1 LPLPLPLS
9 EPGPLLTFLDRLVRQ
24 ARAANQPELERM
36 TDDYRGAIRQMLS
49 TEEGGM
55 FLELL
60 EKSTLLSLLPILGDE
75 RALAARN
82 AQASIARDLRRI
94 MSNET
99 ELVRQAEQT
108 SAGRPRRKPAP

>member
-24 ARAANQPELERM
+24 AREKNLPEFERM
-36 TDDYRGAIRQMLS
+36 ADDYRGAIRQMLS
-49 TEEGGM
+49 TEEGSM

-60 EKSTLLSLLPILGDE
+60 EKSTQLSLSPILGDE
-75 RALAARN
+75 RALIARN
-82 AQASIARDLRRI
+82 AQSFIARDLRRI

-99 ELVRQAEQT
+99 EMVRQAEQA
-108 SAGRPRRKPAP
+108 SAGRARRKP